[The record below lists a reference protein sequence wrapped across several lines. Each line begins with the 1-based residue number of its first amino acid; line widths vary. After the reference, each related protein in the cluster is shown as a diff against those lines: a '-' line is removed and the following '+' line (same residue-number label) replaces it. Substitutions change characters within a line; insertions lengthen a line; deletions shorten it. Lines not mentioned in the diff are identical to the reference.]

1 MKHANLKAL
10 RRRLFIKYACIIIG
24 ITLGTI
30 TLIYLFDDVLN
41 GVVIDFIRLLW
52 KPEIPLRCFAKFI

>member
-41 GVVIDFIRLLW
+41 LSLIHI
-52 KPEIPLRCFAKFI
+52 